1 LVIIVQ
7 KSRGIDHEA
16 KLTLIGGKRRGT
28 FETGL
33 VQKVDR
39 WRSAATECDHMLELF
54 CGPNAFDQCPSDSAA
69 SAENDRHAGLG
80 KRLKVRPGDSCGL
93 GLELLSHRG
102 FAPSKID

>member
-16 KLTLIGGKRRGT
+16 KLTLIGGKRRGA
-28 FETGL
+28 FEAGL
-33 VQKVDR
+33 VQKVDQ

-69 SAENDRHAGLG
+69 RAEDDRNPGLR

-102 FAPSKID
+102 FAPSKTD